1 MDQLKMRYQN
11 SIFAHNTEKYNT
23 KFRMYKFGKIYVL
36 LTNDRHVYH
45 GFALSSNYSTRRF
58 AYYSTLSIQKNKKYI
73 IIKPAKS
80 SSAMRD
86 TFESIL
92 LKKLLSHI
100 ITIKIII

>member
-45 GFALSSNYSTRRF
+45 DLRYRPI
-58 AYYSTLSIQKNKKYI
+58 IQLDDSRI
-73 IIKPAKS
+73 I
-80 SSAMRD
+80 
-86 TFESIL
+86 L
-92 LKKLLSHI
+92 HC
-100 ITIKIII
+100 